1 MILFLSEQF
10 KIAWA
15 GKDPFEEVEKL
26 HGEVFRELESRRT
39 LRFSLA
45 GKRYFVK
52 IPMASVIGNASAI

>member
-26 HGEVFRELESRRT
+26 QGEVFRELESRRT

-52 IPMASVIGNASAI
+52 ITMASVIGNASAI